1 MRITITHKQTVQ
13 QAIEMTDRAVD
24 EVFKGLPGGPM
35 EIVEQQKRWIGTVMS
50 FGLTAKMGFVK
61 YPVRGTVEVT
71 ERQYI
76 VDVDLMTFARL
87 LPNKAHKVIEARW
100 RALLS

>member
-1 MRITITHKQTVQ
+1 
-13 QAIEMTDRAVD
+13 MT
-24 EVFKGLPGGPM
+24 
-35 EIVEQQKRWIGTVMS
+35 

-76 VDVDLMTFARL
+76 VDVDLMTFGRL
-87 LPNKAHKVIEARW
+87 LPNKAQKVIEARW
-100 RALLS
+100 RGLLS